1 MAATKVF
8 ISYSHDSPEHMARVL
23 FFSDN
28 LRKKGVDCQLD
39 QYEEAPPEG
48 WPRWCKNQVTQSEFV
63 LAVCTAT
70 YERRYDGN
78 EEVGQ
83 GKGVVYEGYVITQ
96 LIYDNQGQ
104 NTKFVPVL
112 FSAADFA
119 HVPIDLKGSS
129 IYDLSNPE
137 LYTKLYARLTKQK
150 LITKP
155 ELGPVE
161 TVQLHNVLSPGTVL
175 ERYQREKPALPPE
188 ITTAPQLSALKQK
201 TDFAAPTLGIFSLPR
216 PSGTDTF
223 LRLKTKKKATPDGW
237 EKTHL
242 VSSADPAIYAKFE
255 LEKGKPVQYGDSY
268 RIWVATKNVPAGT
281 DRVMYEIL
289 DDTFTE
295 PRFTVDKTSKDFR
308 DWITSYGDVVITA
321 KGEGSAG
328 PWQTKANLFEALRE
342 ARPKPSPPI
351 KKALKDIEDN

>member
-28 LRKKGVDCQLD
+28 LRKKGVDCQID

-78 EEVGQ
+78 EEPGQ

-112 FSAADFA
+112 FSAGDFA
-119 HVPIDLKGSS
+119 HVPLDLKGSS

-155 ELGPVE
+155 DLGPVE
-161 TVQLHNVLSPGTVL
+161 RVQINQILYADPSLTT
-175 ERYQREKPALPPE
+175 RYQREKPVLPPE
-188 ITTAPQLSALKQK
+188 IATAPQVSALKQK
-201 TDFAAPTLGIFSLPR
+201 TGFAAQTPGVFSPFSGLNIMMKVSLG
-216 PSGTDTF
+216 
-223 LRLKTKKKATPDGW
+223 
-237 EKTHL
+237 
-242 VSSADPAIYAKFE
+242 PAILAQFE
-255 LEKGKPVQYGDSY
+255 LQDRVPVRYGESY
-268 RIWVATKNVPAGT
+268 KIWVATVHTPAGT

-295 PRFTVDKTSKDFR
+295 PKFTVDKTSKDFR
-308 DWITSYGDVVITA
+308 EWITSYGDVVITA

-328 PWQTKANLFEALRE
+328 PWQTKDNLFKALR
-342 ARPKPSPPI
+342 AGHGPNPSPPI
-351 KKALKDIEDN
+351 EKALKDIEDN